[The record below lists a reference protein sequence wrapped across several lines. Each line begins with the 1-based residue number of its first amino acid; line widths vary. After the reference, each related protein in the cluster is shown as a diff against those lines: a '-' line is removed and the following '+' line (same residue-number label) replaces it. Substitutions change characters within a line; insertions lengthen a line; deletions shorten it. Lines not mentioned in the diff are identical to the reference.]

1 MLKIKKIPYLFGKKI
16 INVVEGLHAQR
27 QKRNKKEEKKSK
39 DSKTF
44 LLLLLTSTI
53 HICVRQKKKKEA
65 KITGPTV
72 TWTSPPSVPIPPTLL
87 LHWSL
92 ACSNQIQLFV
102 TMFQIVG

>member
-1 MLKIKKIPYLFGKKI
+1 MFVWQKDHKCSRRAPRAATKTEQKK
-16 INVVEGLHAQR
+16 
-27 QKRNKKEEKKSK
+27 EKKSK

-53 HICVRQKKKKEA
+53 HICVRQKKKEA